1 LKFPDD
7 PATEI
12 VEEKFLKAV
21 QIHRHGGVEQLCYE
35 ECAEPELKS
44 PSDTII
50 KLKAAALNPI
60 DIRTRRGLSGS
71 EFSFP
76 HILGSDGAGIVVSA
90 GKEARNVK
98 PGDAICLFPAAGC
111 GRCEFC
117 VTDRETSC
125 SQLRILGEGDNGT
138 YAEYVR
144 VPARNCFP
152 IPAGLSF
159 EEAAA
164 FPLVFVTAWRMLYTD
179 ARLQPGEWILIIGI
193 GGGVATAALRLAF
206 QLGAHVIVTSR
217 SDDKLTL
224 AKTLGAEQ
232 GINSSNGNFAE
243 AVRHLT
249 GKRGVDVVV
258 DCVGGDSW
266 SKSLAALARGGRL
279 VTCGASA
286 GSEPKTNLQRI
297 FWNHLKIFGST
308 LGSRQE
314 FHQVLKLMEIARAK
328 PVLDEIFPLRD
339 AAKAQQ
345 RLEAGKQFGKI
356 VLRMDN

>member
-1 LKFPDD
+1 
-7 PATEI
+7 
-12 VEEKFLKAV
+12 LKAV
-21 QIHRHGGVEQLCYE
+21 QIYRHGGIEQLCYE
-35 ECAEPELKS
+35 ETVEPRLES
-44 PSDTII
+44 PRDAII
-50 KLKAAALNPI
+50 KLKAAALNQV
-60 DIRTRRGLSGS
+60 DIRMRRGLGAV
-71 EFSFP
+71 EAPFP
-76 HILGSDGAGIVVSA
+76 HILGSDGAGVVVELGNEA
-90 GKEARNVK
+90 GNLHT
-98 PGDAICLFPAAGC
+98 GDSICLFPATDC
-111 GRCEFC
+111 GQCEFC
-117 VTDRETSC
+117 VADGDASC
-125 SQLRILGEGDNGT
+125 SQSRILGERENGT

-164 FPLVFVTAWRMLYTD
+164 FPLVFVTAWRMVHSN
-179 ARLQPGEWILIIGI
+179 ARLRPGEWILILGV
-193 GGGVATAALRLAF
+193 GGGVATAALRLA
-206 QLGAHVIVTSR
+206 LRHGAHVIVTSR
-217 SDDKLTL
+217 SDQKLIE
-224 AKTLGAEQ
+224 AEALGAEH
-232 GINSSNGNFAE
+232 GINSSKGEFAE
-243 AVRHLT
+243 EVRRLT

-258 DCVGGDSW
+258 DCVGGDNW
-266 SKSLAALARGGRL
+266 AKSLSTLARGGRL

-314 FHQVLKLMEIARAK
+314 FHQVLKFMEVARAK

-356 VLRMDN
+356 VLRMDE

>member
-44 PSDTII
+44 PSDAII

-76 HILGSDGAGIVVSA
+76 HILGGDGAGIVVSA

-98 PGDAICLFPAAGC
+98 AGDAICLFPAAGC

-125 SQLRILGEGDNGT
+125 NQLRILGEGDNGT

-144 VPARNCFP
+144 VPSRNCFP

-179 ARLQPGEWILIIGI
+179 ARLRPGEWILIIGI
-193 GGGVATAALRLAF
+193 GGGVATAALRLAV

-232 GINSSNGNFAE
+232 GINSGDGNFVE

-249 GKRGVDVVV
+249 RKRGVDVVV

-286 GSEPKTNLQRI
+286 GSEPKTDLQRI

-314 FHQVLKLMEIARAK
+314 FHQVLKLMEVTPAK
-328 PVLDEIFPLRD
+328 PVLDEVFQLRD